1 MEDTVYTKLA
11 KARKAF
17 KNANVKKSGENKFQ
31 GYKYFELSDIL
42 NAVTDINESLGL
54 ATVETVTAEKATLTV
69 VNATKPEETIVF
81 EVPMSTAELKGC
93 HPVQQLGA
101 AITYIRR
108 YLYQNAYSVSEPDQL
123 DSGKQEM
130 RERKPAPQKVA
141 PQQQKQKPVDKYTEF
156 VRWVEQLQL
165 KYGKGF
171 ITDVLGREGYED
183 ITQVPRDENKMKSL
197 MLKIQEAVKGVK

>member
-1 MEDTVYTKLA
+1 MEETVYTKLA

-42 NAVTDINESLGL
+42 NAVTDINENLGL

-69 VNATKPEETIVF
+69 VNATKPDETIVF

-141 PQQQKQKPVDKYTEF
+141 PQKPKPVDKYTEF

-165 KYGKGF
+165 KHGKGF

-183 ITQVPRDENKMKSL
+183 ITQVPRDEDKMKAL

>member
-17 KNANVKKSGENKFQ
+17 KNSNVKKSGENKYQ

-42 NAVTDINESLGL
+42 NAVTDINESIGL
-54 ATVETVTAEKATLTV
+54 ATVETVTEDKATLTV
-69 VNATKPEETIVF
+69 VNATKPDETIVF

-130 RERKPAPQKVA
+130 RERKPAPQKFA
-141 PQQQKQKPVDKYTEF
+141 QPQKNTVDKYTEF

-165 KYGKGF
+165 KHGKGF

-183 ITQVPRDENKMKSL
+183 ITQVPRDEDKMKSL
-197 MLKIQEAVKGVK
+197 MLKIQEAVKGGK

>member
-17 KNANVKKSGENKFQ
+17 KNSNVKKSGENKFQ

-42 NAVTDINESLGL
+42 NAVTDINESIGL

-141 PQQQKQKPVDKYTEF
+141 QPQKNTVDKYTEF

-171 ITDVLGREGYED
+171 IADVLGCEGYED
-183 ITQVPRDENKMKSL
+183 ITQVPRDEDKMKNL
-197 MLKIQEAVKGVK
+197 MLKIQEAVKVG

>member
-17 KNANVKKSGENKFQ
+17 KNSNVKKSGENKFQ

-42 NAVTDINESLGL
+42 NAVTDINESIGL

-141 PQQQKQKPVDKYTEF
+141 QPQKNTVDKYTEF
-156 VRWVEQLQL
+156 VRWVEMLQL
-165 KYGKGF
+165 KRGKGF
-171 ITDVLGREGYED
+171 DTDVLGREGYED
-183 ITQVPRDENKMKSL
+183 ITQVPRDEDKMKSL
-197 MLKIQEAVKGVK
+197 MLKIQEAVKVVK

>member
-17 KNANVKKSGENKFQ
+17 KNSNVKKSGENKFQ

-42 NAVTDINESLGL
+42 NAVTDINESIGL
-54 ATVETVTAEKATLTV
+54 ATVETVTTEKATLTV

-130 RERKPAPQKVA
+130 RERKPAPQKFA
-141 PQQQKQKPVDKYTEF
+141 PPQKKPVDKYIEF

-165 KYGKGF
+165 KHGNGF

-183 ITQVPRDENKMKSL
+183 ITQVPRDEDKMKSL
-197 MLKIQEAVKGVK
+197 MLKIQEAVKAVK

>member
-17 KNANVKKSGENKFQ
+17 KNSNVKKSGENKFQ

-42 NAVTDINESLGL
+42 NAVTDINESIGL
-54 ATVETVTAEKATLTV
+54 ATVETVTTEKATLTV

-130 RERKPAPQKVA
+130 RELKPAPQKFA
-141 PQQQKQKPVDKYTEF
+141 PPQKKPVDKYTEF

-165 KYGKGF
+165 KHGNGF

-183 ITQVPRDENKMKSL
+183 ITQVPRDEDKMKRL
-197 MLKIQEAVKGVK
+197 MLKIQEAVKAVK

>member
-17 KNANVKKSGENKFQ
+17 KNSNVKKSGENKFQ

-42 NAVTDINESLGL
+42 NAVTDINESIGL

-69 VNATKPEETIVF
+69 VNSTKPEETIVF

-141 PQQQKQKPVDKYTEF
+141 QPQKNTVDKYTEF
-156 VRWVEQLQL
+156 VRWVELLQL
-165 KYGKGF
+165 KHGKGF

-183 ITQVPRDENKMKSL
+183 ITQVPRDEEKMKSL
-197 MLKIQEAVKGVK
+197 MLKIQEAVKVVK

>member
-130 RERKPAPQKVA
+130 RERKPASQKVA
-141 PQQQKQKPVDKYTEF
+141 QQPQKQKPVDKYTEF
-156 VRWVEQLQL
+156 VRWVEKLQL
-165 KYGKGF
+165 KYGNGF

-183 ITQVPRDENKMKSL
+183 ITQVPRDEDKMKSL
-197 MLKIQEAVKGVK
+197 MLKIQEAVKGVN

>member
-1 MEDTVYTKLA
+1 MEDSVYTKLA

-17 KNANVKKSGENKFQ
+17 KNSNVKKSGENKFQ

-42 NAVTDINESLGL
+42 NAVTDINESIGL

-130 RERKPAPQKVA
+130 RERKIAPQKFA
-141 PQQQKQKPVDKYTEF
+141 PPQKKPVDKYTEF
-156 VRWVEQLQL
+156 VRWVEQLKL
-165 KYGKGF
+165 KYGIGF

-183 ITQVPRDENKMKSL
+183 ITQVPRDEDKMKSL
-197 MLKIQEAVKGVK
+197 MLKIQEALKVG

>member
-17 KNANVKKSGENKFQ
+17 KNSNVKKSGENKFQ

-42 NAVTDINESLGL
+42 NAVTDINESIGL

-141 PQQQKQKPVDKYTEF
+141 QPQKNTVDKYTEF

-183 ITQVPRDENKMKSL
+183 ITKVPRDEDKMKSL
-197 MLKIQEAVKGVK
+197 MLKIQEAVKVVK

>member
-17 KNANVKKSGENKFQ
+17 KNSNVKKSGENKFQ

-42 NAVTDINESLGL
+42 NAVTDINESIGL

-130 RERKPAPQKVA
+130 RERKPAPQKVEQ
-141 PQQQKQKPVDKYTEF
+141 PQKNTVDKYTEF
-156 VRWVEQLQL
+156 VRWVELLQL
-165 KYGKGF
+165 KHGKGF
-171 ITDVLGREGYED
+171 IIDVLGREGYED
-183 ITQVPRDENKMKSL
+183 ITQVPRDEDKMKSL
-197 MLKIQEAVKGVK
+197 MLKIQEAVKVVK

>member
-17 KNANVKKSGENKFQ
+17 KNSNVKKSGENKFQ

-42 NAVTDINESLGL
+42 NAVTDINDSIGL
-54 ATVETVTAEKATLTV
+54 ATVETVTADKATLTV

-130 RERKPAPQKVA
+130 RERNPAPQKVA
-141 PQQQKQKPVDKYTEF
+141 QPKKKPVDKYTEF

-165 KYGKGF
+165 KHGKGF
-171 ITDVLGREGYED
+171 ITDVLGLEGYED
-183 ITQVPRDENKMKSL
+183 ITQVPRDEDKMKAI

>member
-17 KNANVKKSGENKFQ
+17 KNSNVKKSGENKFQ

-42 NAVTDINESLGL
+42 NAVTDINESIGL

-141 PQQQKQKPVDKYTEF
+141 QPHKNTVDNYTEF
-156 VRWVEQLQL
+156 VRWVELLQL
-165 KYGKGF
+165 KHGKGF

-183 ITQVPRDENKMKSL
+183 ITQVPRDEDKMKSL
-197 MLKIQEAVKGVK
+197 MLKIQEAVKVVK

>member
-17 KNANVKKSGENKFQ
+17 KNSNVKKSGENKFQ

-42 NAVTDINESLGL
+42 NAVTDINESIGL

-130 RERKPAPQKVA
+130 RELKPAPQKVA
-141 PQQQKQKPVDKYTEF
+141 KPQKNTVDKYTEF

-165 KYGKGF
+165 KHGKGF

-183 ITQVPRDENKMKSL
+183 ITQVPRDEDKMKSL
-197 MLKIQEAVKGVK
+197 MLKIQEAVKVMK

>member
-17 KNANVKKSGENKFQ
+17 KNSNVKKSGENKFQ

-42 NAVTDINESLGL
+42 NAVTDINDSIGL

-141 PQQQKQKPVDKYTEF
+141 QPQKNTVDKYTEF

-165 KYGKGF
+165 KHGKGF
-171 ITDVLGREGYED
+171 IADFLAREGYED
-183 ITQVPRDENKMKSL
+183 ITQVPRDEDKMKRL
-197 MLKIQEAVKGVK
+197 MLKIQEAVKVVK

>member
-11 KARKAF
+11 KARKKF
-17 KNANVKKSGENKFQ
+17 KDANVKKSGENKFQ
-31 GYKYFELSDIL
+31 GNKYFELSDIL
-42 NAVTDINESLGL
+42 NAVTDINESIGL
-54 ATVETVTAEKATLTV
+54 ATVETVTEEKATLTV
-69 VNATKPEETIVF
+69 VNATKPDETIVF

-141 PQQQKQKPVDKYTEF
+141 QPQKKPVDKYTEF

-165 KYGKGF
+165 KHGKGF

-183 ITQVPRDENKMKSL
+183 ITQVPRDEDKMKSL

>member
-17 KNANVKKSGENKFQ
+17 KNSNVKKSGENKFQ

-42 NAVTDINESLGL
+42 NAVTDINESIGL
-54 ATVETVTAEKATLTV
+54 ATVETVTEEKATLTV

-141 PQQQKQKPVDKYTEF
+141 QQQKNTVDKYTEF

-165 KYGKGF
+165 KHGKGF

-183 ITQVPRDENKMKSL
+183 ITQVPRDEDKMKSL
-197 MLKIQEAVKGVK
+197 MLKIQEAVKAVK

>member
-54 ATVETVTAEKATLTV
+54 ATVETVTADKATLTV

-130 RERKPAPQKVA
+130 RECKQVQQKVA
-141 PQQQKQKPVDKYTEF
+141 PQQKKPVDKYTEF
-156 VRWVEQLQL
+156 VRWFEQLQL
-165 KYGKGF
+165 KHGKGF

-183 ITQVPRDENKMKSL
+183 ITQVPRDEDKMKSL
-197 MLKIQEAVKGVK
+197 MLKIQEAVKVVK

>member
-1 MEDTVYTKLA
+1 MEDSVYTKLA

-17 KNANVKKSGENKFQ
+17 KNSNVKKSGENKFQ

-42 NAVTDINESLGL
+42 NAVTDINESIGL

-130 RERKPAPQKVA
+130 RERKTQPQKVA
-141 PQQQKQKPVDKYTEF
+141 PQQKKPVDKYTEF

-165 KYGKGF
+165 KHGNGF

-183 ITQVPRDENKMKSL
+183 ITQVPRDEDKMKSL

>member
-17 KNANVKKSGENKFQ
+17 KNSNVKKSGENKFQ

-42 NAVTDINESLGL
+42 NAVTDINESIGL

-69 VNATKPEETIVF
+69 VNSTKPEETIVF

-141 PQQQKQKPVDKYTEF
+141 PPQKKPVDKYTEF

-165 KYGKGF
+165 KHGKGF

-183 ITQVPRDENKMKSL
+183 ITQVPRDEDKMKSL

>member
-17 KNANVKKSGENKFQ
+17 KNSNVKKSGENKFQ

-42 NAVTDINESLGL
+42 NAVTDINESIGL
-54 ATVETVTAEKATLTV
+54 ATVETVTADKATLTV

-130 RERKPAPQKVA
+130 RERNPAPQKVA
-141 PQQQKQKPVDKYTEF
+141 QPKKKPVDKYTEF

-165 KYGKGF
+165 KHGKGF
-171 ITDVLGREGYED
+171 ITDVLGLEGYED
-183 ITQVPRDENKMKSL
+183 ITQVPRDEDKMKAI

>member
-1 MEDTVYTKLA
+1 MEDSVYTKLA

-17 KNANVKKSGENKFQ
+17 KNSNVKKSGENKFQ

-42 NAVTDINESLGL
+42 NAVTDINESIGL

-141 PQQQKQKPVDKYTEF
+141 QPQKNTVDKYTEF
-156 VRWVEQLQL
+156 VRWVELLQL
-165 KYGKGF
+165 KHGKGF
-171 ITDVLGREGYED
+171 ITDILVREGYED
-183 ITQVPRDENKMKSL
+183 ITQVPRDEDKMKSL
-197 MLKIQEAVKGVK
+197 MLKIQEAVKVVK

>member
-17 KNANVKKSGENKFQ
+17 KNSNVKKSGENKFQ

-42 NAVTDINESLGL
+42 NAVTDINESIGL

-130 RERKPAPQKVA
+130 RERKIAPQKFA
-141 PQQQKQKPVDKYTEF
+141 PPQKKPVDKYTEF
-156 VRWVEQLQL
+156 VRWVEQLKL
-165 KYGKGF
+165 KYGIGF

-183 ITQVPRDENKMKSL
+183 ITQVPRDEDKMKSL
-197 MLKIQEAVKGVK
+197 MLKIQEALKVG

>member
-17 KNANVKKSGENKFQ
+17 KNSNVKKSGENKFQ

-42 NAVTDINESLGL
+42 NAVTDINESIGL

-130 RERKPAPQKVA
+130 RERKPATQKVA
-141 PQQQKQKPVDKYTEF
+141 QPQKNNVDKYTEF

-165 KYGKGF
+165 KHGNGF

-183 ITQVPRDENKMKSL
+183 ITQVPRDEDKMKRL

>member
-17 KNANVKKSGENKFQ
+17 KNSNVKKSGENKFQ

-42 NAVTDINESLGL
+42 NAVTDINESIGL

-130 RERKPAPQKVA
+130 RERKIAPQNVA
-141 PQQQKQKPVDKYTEF
+141 PPQKKPVDKYTEF

-165 KYGKGF
+165 KHGKGF
-171 ITDVLGREGYED
+171 ITDVLGLEGYED
-183 ITQVPRDENKMKSL
+183 ITQVPRDEDKMKSL
-197 MLKIQEAVKGVK
+197 MLKIQEAVKAVK

>member
-17 KNANVKKSGENKFQ
+17 KNSNVKKSGENKFQ

-42 NAVTDINESLGL
+42 NAVTDINESIGL

-69 VNATKPEETIVF
+69 VNATKPEEMIVF

-130 RERKPAPQKVA
+130 RERNPAPQKVA
-141 PQQQKQKPVDKYTEF
+141 QQQKKQVDKYTEF
-156 VRWVEQLQL
+156 VRWVEQIQL
-165 KYGKGF
+165 KHGNGF

-183 ITQVPRDENKMKSL
+183 ITQVPRDEDKMKSL
-197 MLKIQEAVKGVK
+197 MLKIQEAMKVVK

>member
-17 KNANVKKSGENKFQ
+17 KNSNVKKSGENKFQ

-42 NAVTDINESLGL
+42 NAVTDINESIGL

-69 VNATKPEETIVF
+69 VNATKPEETIAF

-141 PQQQKQKPVDKYTEF
+141 QPKKNTVDKYTEF
-156 VRWVEQLQL
+156 VRWVELLQL
-165 KYGKGF
+165 KHGKGF
-171 ITDVLGREGYED
+171 ITEVLGREGYED
-183 ITQVPRDENKMKSL
+183 ITQVPHDEDKMKSL
-197 MLKIQEAVKGVK
+197 MLKIQEAVKVVK

>member
-17 KNANVKKSGENKFQ
+17 KNSNVKKSGENKFQ

-42 NAVTDINESLGL
+42 NAVTDINESIGL

-69 VNATKPEETIVF
+69 VNATKPEEMIVF

-130 RERKPAPQKVA
+130 RERNPAPQKVE
-141 PQQQKQKPVDKYTEF
+141 QQQKKHVDKYTEF
-156 VRWVEQLQL
+156 VRWVEQIQL
-165 KYGKGF
+165 KHGKGF

-183 ITQVPRDENKMKSL
+183 ITQVPRDEDKMKSL
-197 MLKIQEAVKGVK
+197 MQKIQEAIKVVK

>member
-1 MEDTVYTKLA
+1 MEEDSVYTKLA

-17 KNANVKKSGENKFQ
+17 KNSNVKKSGENKFQ

-42 NAVTDINESLGL
+42 NAVTDINESIGL

-141 PQQQKQKPVDKYTEF
+141 QPQKNSVDKYNEF
-156 VRWVEQLQL
+156 VRWVELLQL
-165 KYGKGF
+165 KHGKGF

-183 ITQVPRDENKMKSL
+183 ITQVPRDEDKMKSL
-197 MLKIQEAVKGVK
+197 MLKIQEAVKVVK

>member
-17 KNANVKKSGENKFQ
+17 KNSNVKKSGENKFQ

-42 NAVTDINESLGL
+42 NAVTDINESIGL

-141 PQQQKQKPVDKYTEF
+141 QPKKNTVDKYTEF
-156 VRWVEQLQL
+156 VRWVELLQL
-165 KYGKGF
+165 KHGKGF
-171 ITDVLGREGYED
+171 ITEVLGREGYED
-183 ITQVPRDENKMKSL
+183 ITQVPHDEDKMKSL
-197 MLKIQEAVKGVK
+197 MMKIKEAVKVVK

>member
-17 KNANVKKSGENKFQ
+17 KNSNVKKSGENKFQ

-42 NAVTDINESLGL
+42 NAVTDINESIGL

-141 PQQQKQKPVDKYTEF
+141 QPQKNTVDKYTEF
-156 VRWVEQLQL
+156 VRGVEMLQL
-165 KYGKGF
+165 KHGKGF

-183 ITQVPRDENKMKSL
+183 ITQVPRDEDKMKSL
-197 MLKIQEAVKGVK
+197 MLKIQEAVKVVK

>member
-17 KNANVKKSGENKFQ
+17 KNSNVKKSGENKFQ

-42 NAVTDINESLGL
+42 NAVTDINESIGL

-141 PQQQKQKPVDKYTEF
+141 QPQKNTVDKYTEF

-165 KYGKGF
+165 KHGKEF
-171 ITDVLGREGYED
+171 ITYALGREGYED
-183 ITQVPRDENKMKSL
+183 ITQVPRDEDKMKSL
-197 MLKIQEAVKGVK
+197 MLKIQEAVKVVK